1 MLSFS
6 VLMSFSDSASANNW
20 RMFCEMVID
29 GNILSQRQKFRMNDL
44 MAKYKKLCPSDTV
57 DHP

>member
-1 MLSFS
+1 
-6 VLMSFSDSASANNW
+6 MSFSDSASANNW